1 MKKIIIVL
9 VIVVA
14 IAAGV
19 YWGFFAGS
27 KESVKFKTTKIMRG
41 DVVKTIE
48 ATGTVEPEDLVDVG
62 ARVSGEI
69 VSFGKD
75 SDGKEL
81 DFGSIVKEG
90 DLMALIDDKIPQ
102 TNFQQAK
109 ANLQQAKAN
118 LEQSKASL
126 LVSEAAKRKAERDWL
141 RAKALGV
148 SEALSQASY
157 DDYLS
162 TWEKSVAEVE
172 ASKAKILAA
181 EAAILHSEAA
191 LETAKRNLEYC
202 VIKAPVDGVIISREV
217 NVGQTVVSSMNASSL
232 FLLAK
237 DLKKMEVWASV
248 NEADIANIKVGQPVE
263 FTVDARAR
271 EKFKGVVGK
280 IRLNATMSQNVVT
293 YVVEVLTDNTDG
305 RLLPYLTANLNF
317 EVERVSDSIYVPN
330 AALRWRPTSQEQVV
344 EGVDLAS
351 LPRGRR
357 VWVKAGEDKVR
368 PIDVKVLLNNDSVSA
383 IASPELNENTEVVV
397 GIEQPSATKSKAGT
411 NPFMPKMPTRQKS
424 TNSAKAKK

>member
-1 MKKIIIVL
+1 MKKLLLIIVVL
-9 VIVVA
+9 GA
-14 IAAGV
+14 IATGA
-19 YWGFFAGS
+19 YLYFQSEKSAPT
-27 KESVKFKTTKIMRG
+27 KFKTTTIQRG
-41 DVVKTIE
+41 NVIRTIE

-75 SDGKEL
+75 RNGKEI

-102 TNFQQAK
+102 TNLQQAK

-118 LEQSKASL
+118 LAAAKATL
-126 LVSEAAKRKAERDWL
+126 LVNEAENRKAERDWK

-148 SEALSQASY
+148 SEALSQATY
-157 DDYLS
+157 DNYLS

-181 EAAILHSEAA
+181 EASISHAEATLGEA
-191 LETAKRNLEYC
+191 QRNLEYC

-248 NEADIANIKVGQPVE
+248 NEADIANIKKGQTVS
-263 FTVDARAR
+263 FSVDARPR
-271 EKFKGVVGK
+271 EKFVGKVDK

-293 YVVEVLTDNTDG
+293 YVVEVIADNSDG

-317 EVERVSDSIYVPN
+317 EVERVDNALYVPN
-330 AALRWRPTSQEQVV
+330 AALRWRPSQEQVADGIDV
-344 EGVDLAS
+344 S
-351 LPRGRR
+351 TLPRGRR
-357 VWVKAGEDKVR
+357 VWVETENGKVKY
-368 PIDVKVLLNNDSVSA
+368 IDVKVLLNNDTVSA
-383 IASPELNENTEVVV
+383 ITAPEIKDGMKVVFGV
-397 GIEQPSATKSKAGT
+397 ETISEKTKST
-411 NPFMPKMPTRQKS
+411 NPFMPKMPTRQKT
-424 TNSAKAKK
+424 TNSSKQNAK